1 MKKSLI
7 LILFLLLFPTIGH
20 TQFVRNVSKV
30 GTTAASFL
38 EIEIGA
44 RALSMGSAFV
54 GVANDITAMYWN
66 PAGLARLN
74 SNEAIFDHSK
84 WLAGVSFDY
93 AGVAIQMG
101 GAGALGLSITTLN
114 MGEMNV
120 RTVFYPEGT
129 GERFDASD
137 FAMGLSYARNLTDRF
152 SIGFSGKYI
161 HQKIW
166 HMNASS
172 VAFDIGTLFTT
183 QFHGMRLGMSIT
195 NFGPK
200 MRLEGKDTQ
209 VKHDIDPVKYGNN
222 SKINAHLDTDKWS
235 LPLLF
240 RVGVSMDVL
249 KKPLQSLTL
258 SVDANHPNDNTEYVN
273 AGFEYG
279 LFQKFYLRAGYPALF
294 MKDSEQGFSAGAG
307 INTLLFRNFRVK
319 LDYAYANFGVLTN
332 VQRFSV
338 GVTF

>member
-1 MKKSLI
+1 MKHLYLF
-7 LILFLLLFPTIGH
+7 LILFLAYPQMGH
-20 TQFVRNVSKV
+20 SQFVRNVSKV

-38 EIEIGA
+38 EIEVGA

-54 GVANDITAMYWN
+54 GVADDITAMYWN

-74 SNEAIFDHSK
+74 QNEAIFDHSR

-93 AGVAIQMG
+93 AAAAISMG
-101 GAGALGLSITTLN
+101 ELGTLGLSLTTLN

-152 SIGFSGKYI
+152 SIGFSTKYV

-166 HMNASS
+166 HMSASS
-172 VAFDIGTLFTT
+172 IAFDIGTLFTT
-183 QFHGMRLGMSIT
+183 QFKGMKLGMSIS

-200 MRLEGKDTQ
+200 MQLEGKDTQ

-249 KKPLQSLTL
+249 NTPFHTLTVAL
-258 SVDANHPNDNTEYVN
+258 DANHPNDNTEYMNV
-273 AGFEYG
+273 GFEYG
-279 LFQKFYLRAGYPALF
+279 LFQKFYIRAGYPSLF
-294 MKDSEQGFSAGAG
+294 LRDSEQGFSAGAG
-307 INTLLFRNFRVK
+307 LNTLLFRNFRIK
-319 LDYAYANFGVLTN
+319 LDFAYANFGALTN

-338 GVTF
+338 GVAF

>member
-1 MKKSLI
+1 MKRLHFFLI
-7 LILFLLLFPTIGH
+7 LLLFFPHNGH
-20 TQFVRNVSKV
+20 SQFVRNVSKV

-38 EIEIGA
+38 EIEAGA
-44 RALSMGSAFV
+44 RALGMGSAFV
-54 GVANDITAMYWN
+54 GLSDDITALYWN
-66 PAGLARLN
+66 PAGIARLN
-74 SNEAIFDHSK
+74 TGAAIFDHSN
-84 WLAGVSFDY
+84 WLAGVTYDY
-93 AGVAIQMG
+93 TAVVVPMG
-101 GAGALGLSITTLN
+101 GAGAIGLSLTALN

-137 FAMGLSYARNLTDRF
+137 FALGLSYARNLTDRF
-152 SIGFSGKYI
+152 SIGFSSKYI

-172 VAFDIGTLFTT
+172 IAFDIGTLFTT
-183 QFHGMRLGMSIT
+183 QFHGMKLGMSIT

-209 VKHDIDPVKYGNN
+209 VKHDIAPNKYGNN

-240 RVGVSMDVL
+240 RVGVSLDVF
-249 KKPLQSLTL
+249 KSAAQSLTL
-258 SVDANHPNDNTEYVN
+258 ALDANHPNDNTEYVN

-279 LFQKFYLRAGYPALF
+279 LWGKFFLRAGYPALF
-294 MKDSEQGFSAGAG
+294 LKDSEQGVSAGAG
-307 INTLLFRNFRVK
+307 LNTLLFRNFRLH
-319 LDYAYANFGVLTN
+319 LDYAYANFGVLTD

-338 GVTF
+338 SVLF